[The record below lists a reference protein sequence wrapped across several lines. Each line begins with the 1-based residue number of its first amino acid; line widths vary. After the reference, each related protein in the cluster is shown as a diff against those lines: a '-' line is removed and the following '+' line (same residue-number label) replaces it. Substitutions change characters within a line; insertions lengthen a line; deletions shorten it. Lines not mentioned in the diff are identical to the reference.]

1 PFSGVMLFAISF
13 VAILNSLGH
22 MGDAPK
28 MKLTRVFR
36 NLVPRARHL
45 HHLATAIYKEF
56 ERTYVPQEQRHSSKK
71 TAFCYSATIQA
82 PRNKEETLQ
91 KSDVELLCF
100 SLIIIQSW
108 INPLKNLSHLIT
120 NRHIHVLSNR
130 LLEKLRDLEEGIQ
143 VALREDDDDG
153 KETEAVWLHMD
164 TYSKFEVI
172 LPADGS
178 VMKVPGLLACFRKD
192 AHRVATYL
200 NLVTF
205 RRFA

>member
-1 PFSGVMLFAISF
+1 FPFSGVMLFAISF

-143 VALREDDDDG
+143 VTHPHEGSRRNFHLFR
-153 KETEAVWLHMD
+153 
-164 TYSKFEVI
+164 SFEVI

>member
-1 PFSGVMLFAISF
+1 MKPGVMLFAISL

-56 ERTYVPQEQRHSSKK
+56 ERTYVPQEKRHSSKK
-71 TAFCYSATIQA
+71 PALCSSATIQA

-143 VALREDDDDG
+143 VALRVLEKRSDR
-153 KETEAVWLHMD
+153 HMD

-205 RRFA
+205 QRFA

>member
-1 PFSGVMLFAISF
+1 
-13 VAILNSLGH
+13 

-143 VALREDDDDG
+143 VALRSLGVGGSDR
-153 KETEAVWLHMD
+153 HMD

>member
-1 PFSGVMLFAISF
+1 FFFPFSGVMLFAISF

-143 VALREDDDDG
+143 VALRVLEKRSDR
-153 KETEAVWLHMD
+153 HMD

>member
-1 PFSGVMLFAISF
+1 MKPGVMLFAISL

-56 ERTYVPQEQRHSSKK
+56 
-71 TAFCYSATIQA
+71 
-82 PRNKEETLQ
+82 
-91 KSDVELLCF
+91 DVELLCF

-143 VALREDDDDG
+143 VALRVLEKRSDR
-153 KETEAVWLHMD
+153 HMD

-205 RRFA
+205 QRFA